1 MSDINYAAL
10 VQFIEEYW
18 QEFVTIIGNETEAE
32 EELERIRAKV

>member
-1 MSDINYAAL
+1 MLDINYAAL

-32 EELERIRAKV
+32 EELEHIKTRV